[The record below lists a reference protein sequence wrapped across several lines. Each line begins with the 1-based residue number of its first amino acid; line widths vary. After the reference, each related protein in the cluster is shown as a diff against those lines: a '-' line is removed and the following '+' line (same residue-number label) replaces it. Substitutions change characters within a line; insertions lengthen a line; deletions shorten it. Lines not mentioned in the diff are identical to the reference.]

1 MRMKNV
7 IAMDDKEG
15 MEIVNSTMG
24 AIVRV
29 FELASEPIMTKSEI
43 IDRIKAYQEI
53 LNEEFKLENNE

>member
-7 IAMDDKEG
+7 IAMHDIEG
-15 MEIVNSTMG
+15 VKIVNSTFDG
-24 AIVRV
+24 IVRV
-29 FELASEPIMTKSEI
+29 FELSSEQVMTKSEI

>member
-7 IAMDDKEG
+7 IAMDDIEG
-15 MEIVNSTMG
+15 VKIVNSTING
-24 AIVRV
+24 IVRV
-29 FELASEPIMTKSEI
+29 FELADEQIMTKSEI

>member
-7 IAMDDKEG
+7 TAMDDREG
-15 MEIVNSTMG
+15 MKIVNSTLNG
-24 AIVRV
+24 IVRV
-29 FELASEPIMTKSEI
+29 FELAEEKVMTKSEI

>member
-15 MEIVNSTMG
+15 MKIVNATMFG
-24 AIVRV
+24 IVRV
-29 FELASEPIMTKSEI
+29 FELADEQVMTKSEI
-43 IDRIKAYQEI
+43 VDRIKAYQEI